1 MLATVAISA
10 QMAYFA
16 ASLDEANIP
25 LHHYGFELMHD
36 TAMPH
41 SPLSQMLGLFRLMRP
56 KQWIKNGFVLAP
68 LVFSG
73 AFVDAG
79 AVKRALL
86 AVLLFC
92 IASSATYIIND
103 IHDMERD
110 RRHPKKSKTRPLAAG
125 IVSVT
130 AALMLLAGLY
140 AVLVWAWFVAPK
152 VVMVIAAYLLLNF
165 AYTFVLKHQ
174 PVVDIFTIAIG
185 FVLRVYAGAMALDVP
200 VSSWMFI
207 TTLCLALYLAAVK
220 RRQELSQSG
229 AEGRKVLEKYS
240 VALVD
245 RYAEMS
251 ATGALLFYS
260 MFVMSAKPELVITV
274 PLVLFGLFRYW
285 FVVEALDG
293 GESPTDALLAD
304 WQLLLTVVLWVAVC
318 IWTLRPLQG

>member
-1 MLATVAISA
+1 
-10 QMAYFA
+10 MAR
-16 ASLDEANIP
+16 SLKA
-25 LHHYGFELMHD
+25 
-36 TAMPH
+36 
-41 SPLSQMLGLFRLMRP
+41 QMLGLIKLMRP
-56 KQWIKNGFVLAP
+56 KQWVKNGFVLAP

-73 AFVDAG
+73 AFLDVS
-79 AVKRALL
+79 AVSYALL

-92 IASSATYIIND
+92 VASTAAYIIND
-103 IHDMERD
+103 LHDIERD

-125 IVSVT
+125 VVSVP
-130 AALMLLAGLY
+130 AALILLVVLY
-140 AVLVWAWFVAPK
+140 CVLVWGWFLAPK
-152 VVMVIAAYLLLNF
+152 VVMVITAYLVLNL

-174 PVVDIFTIAIG
+174 PVVDIFSIAIG
-185 FVLRVYAGAMALDVP
+185 FVLRVYAGAMALGVP

-229 AEGRKVLEKYS
+229 TEGRKVLEKYS
-240 VALVD
+240 VSLVD

-260 MFVMSAKPELVITV
+260 MFVMSAKPELAITV

-304 WQLLLTVVLWVAVC
+304 WQLLLTVVLWVAACGWALWPV
-318 IWTLRPLQG
+318 QV

>member
-1 MLATVAISA
+1 
-10 QMAYFA
+10 
-16 ASLDEANIP
+16 
-25 LHHYGFELMHD
+25 MHD
-36 TAMPH
+36 SVTTR
-41 SPLSQMLGLFRLMRP
+41 SSITKIIGLIMLMRP

-68 LVFSG
+68 LVFVG
-73 AFVDAG
+73 AFLNADAIDQSLF
-79 AVKRALL
+79 AVF
-86 AVLLFC
+86 LFC
-92 IASSATYIIND
+92 AASSASYIIND
-103 IHDMERD
+103 IHDVDRD
-110 RRHPKKSKTRPLAAG
+110 RQHPKKSKTRPLAAG
-125 IVSVT
+125 IISVPT
-130 AALMLLAGLY
+130 ALVLLVVLY
-140 AVLVWAWFVAPK
+140 VVLVWGWFVAPK
-152 VVMVIAAYLLLNF
+152 VVLIIAAYLVLNL

-185 FVLRVYAGAMALDVP
+185 FVLRVYAGAVALDVP

-220 RRQELSQSG
+220 RRQELSQNG

-240 VALVD
+240 VSLVD

-318 IWTLRPLQG
+318 AWALWPVSTS